1 MNIEQLHILVAESDP
16 ARRSSLIELLV
27 QAGASQVSEAADGP
41 SALRHLQ
48 AGLER
53 PVDLALID
61 LTLAGMDG
69 LALIHHLAEARPGAA
84 PAAALILFGEHGSGI
99 LTGAEAM
106 AQAYGVKVL
115 GVLPQ
120 PANPV
125 LLGRLLHQH
134 VAPAPRP
141 VARVAPLP
149 LSIDELA
156 EGMRADQFEPYFQP
170 KIELE
175 SGHVTGL
182 EAFARWVHPQH
193 GLLAPASFMAVLEA
207 SDRVDFLDWRIIE
220 KSVAACA
227 ALHQQGMPV
236 LISVNVAPATLAQ
249 PTFIAQLDACLERHR
264 LEPDYITL
272 ELPESVAQQVA
283 PQMLE
288 QLLRLRMRGY
298 GLAIDDFGSG
308 NCNLQMLAKIP
319 FTELKLD
326 RSFVDGASK
335 KRAIGIVMGACLA
348 MARNLDRSSVAVGVE
363 TEDDW
368 VYLQELGCTYAQGYY
383 IAKPMPIR
391 KFPNWLKDWRD
402 FF

>member
-16 ARRSSLIELLV
+16 VRRQALIELLR
-27 QAGASQVSEAADGP
+27 QAGASHFSEAADGP
-41 SALRHLQ
+41 SALRCLR
-48 AGLER
+48 AGLDA
-53 PVDLALID
+53 PVDLALVD

-69 LALIHHLAEARPGAA
+69 LALIHHLADAGSAT
-84 PAAALILFGEHGSGI
+84 ALILFGEHGSGI

-115 GVLPQ
+115 GLLPQ
-120 PANPV
+120 PV
-125 LLGRLLHQH
+125 SLTLLIRLLHQH
-134 VAPAPRP
+134 VAPAPRL
-141 VARVAPLP
+141 VARGADLALTIEEVADGL
-149 LSIDELA
+149 
-156 EGMRADQFEPYFQP
+156 RADQFEPYFQP
-170 KIELE
+170 KIQLE
-175 SGHVTGL
+175 SGQVAGL

-193 GLLAPASFMAVLEA
+193 GVLAPGAFMGVLEA
-207 SDRVDFLDWRIIE
+207 SDQVDFLDWRIIE

-227 ALHQQGMPV
+227 DLHRQGLP
-236 LISVNVAPATLAQ
+236 LGISVNVAPATLAQ
-249 PTFIAQLDACLERHR
+249 PTFLAQIDACLQRHQ

-283 PQMLE
+283 PPLLE

-308 NCNLQMLAKIP
+308 NSNLQMLAKIP

-326 RSFVDGASK
+326 RGFVDGASK
-335 KRAIGIVMGACLA
+335 KRALGIVMGACLS
-348 MARNLDRSSVAVGVE
+348 MARNLERSSVAVGVE

-368 VYLQELGCTYAQGYY
+368 VLLQELGCTYAQGFY

-391 KFPNWLKDWRD
+391 KFPTWLKDWRD